1 MNSLP
6 HSPGAYSPTSTASL
20 PDTVPTEPLNASE
33 RQVVHEYMERRQHFL
48 SDYER
53 YNPVQNMHMLANHV
67 FDLSENINTLKRD
80 VATSRRTLDF
90 VSDNQ
95 RELNSSMRAIGED
108 VERLAHGHGEL
119 RSEMG
124 WMKDEMGYM
133 KEEMGQMRGDISR
146 IDSTLTETRHELH
159 MLREDVNVLK
169 RDMVEMRRE
178 QQSNFNELKGMISL
192 ILTGAGGFR
201 G

>member
-1 MNSLP
+1 MNSHP
-6 HSPGAYSPTSTASL
+6 HSPGDYSPASTASL
-20 PDTVPTEPLNASE
+20 PDTVPTEPLNPSE

-95 RELNSSMRAIGED
+95 RELSSSMRVMGED
-108 VERLAHGHGEL
+108 LGNV
-119 RSEMG
+119 
-124 WMKDEMGYM
+124 
-133 KEEMGQMRGDISR
+133 KEEVGKLRNE
-146 IDSTLTETRHELH
+146 LTETRNELTETRNELH

-178 QQSNFNELKGMISL
+178 QQSNFNELKGMISM